1 MKTTST
7 FAILDVKRGRATLR
21 NLVKGHK
28 HKIPV
33 TIEGYITGDWS
44 GDDGTS
50 IEFEVQVTKHSLGVP
65 IKCECQCIRCRCQP
79 KPPVKKHGK

>member
-21 NLVKGHK
+21 NLVKDHK
-28 HKIPV
+28 VKIPV
-33 TIEGYITGDWS
+33 TITGYITGDWS

-50 IEFEVQVTKHSLGVP
+50 IEFEVQVKSHKLGKPVA
-65 IKCECQCIRCRCQP
+65 CECPCIRCTPSRNGQP
-79 KPPVKKHGK
+79 KVKS